1 MRQKAHS
8 AQRTVSSGTPKNVRK
23 KIYYIY
29 NKYYFYIL
37 LLYKVICSLNKLC
50 AVRNQLSHPMK
61 GDVLFCVLILQN
73 NLTPQ
78 RKCRTFALSK
88 IRTENGGY

>member
-23 KIYYIY
+23 KFYYIY

-37 LLYKVICSLNKLC
+37 LLYKVICTLNKLC
-50 AVRNQLSHPMK
+50 AVRCAQSALPPYER
-61 GDVLFCVLILQN
+61 GRDFL
-73 NLTPQ
+73 
-78 RKCRTFALSK
+78 RAYFAK
-88 IRTENGGY
+88 